1 MDHIVFVT
9 NLIISKNCNYWVI
22 LFKVISM
29 LERECVIYLK
39 VSSNCIHIIV
49 WYNLVT
55 VGNVVKLCVHD
66 GKRDNK

>member
-1 MDHIVFVT
+1 MDDIVFVT

-29 LERECVIYLK
+29 LERKCVIYLK